1 LNNYLLFIDTEATDL
16 PKDWTLPFTAPDN
29 WPHALQISWIV
40 YDKHR
45 VEVKREDHYISISD
59 DVEISESALKVHG
72 ITPAYLQQHGE
83 DINKVLQ
90 LFIDDLVFYNPLVIG
105 HFVKMDYYVIGAEL
119 HRAGIKDV
127 LEKVP
132 VFCTM
137 TTSGH
142 IMQNTTSRQLRLDEL
157 YNTLFYKEL
166 IHPHNALYDAL
177 HAADCYF
184 ELSDRGEITQKM
196 IDQQNQNSY
205 KWRQP
210 EVKQKGCLFPFI
222 MFVLAGALICYFI

>member
-1 LNNYLLFIDTEATDL
+1 MHNYLLCIATAATDL

-210 EVKQKGCLFPFI
+210 EVKPKGCLFPFI
-222 MFVLAGALICYFI
+222 MFLLAGVVICYLI

>member
-1 LNNYLLFIDTEATDL
+1 MNNYLLFIDTEASDL
-16 PKDWTLPFTAPDN
+16 PKNWTLPFTAPDN

-45 VEVKREDHYISISD
+45 VEVKREDHYISIND

-72 ITPAYLQQHGE
+72 ITPAYLQQNGKE
-83 DINKVLQ
+83 INRVLQ
-90 LFIDDLVFYNPLVIG
+90 IFIDDLVFYNPLVIG
-105 HFVKMDYYVIGAEL
+105 HFIKMDYYVLGAEL
-119 HRAGIKDV
+119 HRAGIKYI

-137 TTSGH
+137 IASRYM
-142 IMQNTTSRQLRLDEL
+142 IQNPMPRQLRLDEL
-157 YNTLFYKEL
+157 YHTLFFKEL
-166 IHPHNALYDAL
+166 IYPHNALYDAQ

-184 ELSDRGEITQKM
+184 ELMDRGEITPA
-196 IDQQNQNSY
+196 IIEQQNQKSY

-210 EVKQKGCLFPFI
+210 DVKQQGCLLPVVL
-222 MFVLAGALICYFI
+222 FVLAGIIICYLI